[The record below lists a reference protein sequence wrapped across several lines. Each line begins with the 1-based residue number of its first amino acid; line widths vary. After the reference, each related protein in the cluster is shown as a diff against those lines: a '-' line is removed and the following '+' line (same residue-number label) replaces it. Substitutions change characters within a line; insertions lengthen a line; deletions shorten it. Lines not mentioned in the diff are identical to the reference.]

1 MAVGAVSEIT
11 PRDGGVRA
19 TIDAGK
25 LDLDDVVTGDSIA
38 VNGVCLTA
46 IAHTADSFTVD
57 ISAETQRCT
66 TGFQAG
72 QRVNLEKALRLADR
86 LGGHLVSGHVDGIG
100 RVVLFEAAGES
111 RRLEIEVP
119 SDLARYIAAKGSVCV
134 DGVSLTTNS
143 VTGARFAINLIPH
156 TLTVTTLGDLA
167 PGASVNI
174 EVDLIARY
182 VERMFSGTQTNS

>member
-72 QRVNLEKALRLADR
+72 LAWITILRKRDAFRAAFLAS
-86 LGGHLVSGHVDGIG
+86 LGATFNTLRFDD
-100 RVVLFEAAGES
+100 L
-111 RRLEIEVP
+111 IERTLD
-119 SDLARYIAAKGSVCV
+119 DLAAHLD
-134 DGVSLTTNS
+134 DGVTIL
-143 VTGARFAINLIPH
+143 VARLK
-156 TLTVTTLGDLA
+156 
-167 PGASVNI
+167 
-174 EVDLIARY
+174 
-182 VERMFSGTQTNS
+182 